1 MPIVTPQAG
10 QIGGRSS
17 ASGLDLLLRGR
28 AIGGHASRCSQCAL
42 SHRMSAFALI
52 AVVP

>member
-1 MPIVTPQAG
+1 MPIVTPHAG

-28 AIGGHASRCSQCAL
+28 AIDDKLASTAPPEERTMGIELEQTTYE
-42 SHRMSAFALI
+42 R
-52 AVVP
+52 